1 MSLSS
6 SLPQSSPTP
15 GLACIF
21 YLHPCAWL
29 ACVLSLSLSLARTD
43 MAKTRVQTSAAAVAS
58 PRARAN
64 FPSAPSYR
72 TTLQTLTKVMEEEG
86 AKRWFCGLGPVL
98 IGSAPA
104 MVAQITAYEAVRNF
118 LSRDGQ
124 DPKDLK
130 IQLAA
135 GIVSGFSHGAVSAPM
150 EVLKVRGQVLGKA
163 AGGLVESVQMI
174 GLQGLF
180 KGVSGCWARDIPF
193 SCIYFPTYSYV
204 KDQLEAKGQPPFVCT
219 MGAGIIAG
227 VLAAAP
233 TTPCDVVKTRLQNPS
248 AASQGLLQTVKRMY
262 TVEGP
267 ASFFVGVKP
276 RVGRVAPYVALSL
289 TGYETLKALG
299 ASEPVQKMLGL
310 YKEPTPNKG
319 KR

>member
-1 MSLSS
+1 L
-6 SLPQSSPTP
+6 
-15 GLACIF
+15 LAR
-21 YLHPCAWL
+21 A
-29 ACVLSLSLSLARTD
+29 LSLAHTD
-43 MAKTRVQTSAAAVAS
+43 MAKTRVQTSAAAFAS

-98 IGSAPA
+98 IGSGPA
-104 MVAQITAYEAVRNF
+104 MVAQITAYEAARNF

-163 AGGLVESVQMI
+163 AGGLVESVQVV

-204 KDQLEAKGQPPFVCT
+204 KDRLEAKGQPPFVCT

-248 AASQGLLQTVKRMY
+248 AASRGLLQTVTRMY

-276 RVGRVAPYVALSL
+276 RVGRVAPFVALSL

-310 YKEPTPNKG
+310 YKEPTSKTG